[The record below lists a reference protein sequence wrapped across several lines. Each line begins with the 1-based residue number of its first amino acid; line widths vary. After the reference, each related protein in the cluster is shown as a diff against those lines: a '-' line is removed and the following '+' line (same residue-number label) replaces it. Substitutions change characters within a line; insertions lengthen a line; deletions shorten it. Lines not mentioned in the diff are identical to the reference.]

1 MSGSGY
7 YRFRCKNFYTHNC
20 ENWVWVNNSP
30 CAECVMEGKESTE
43 ETYEE
48 HSPSGPRN
56 ATLPFVECGC
66 LGYIQIETTA
76 EKPSQQSNTTVQ
88 FWGQALSFDSAT
100 QVSPRMIE
108 QGSIFIVSLPLLVTE
123 FGKLALGNLQRW
135 YQGCMCYSRFFQ
147 LFAHI
152 VLSPPWISW
161 IRFQMS
167 VSGLFFPLLHVY
179 FLFMIV

>member
-56 ATLPFVECGC
+56 A
-66 LGYIQIETTA
+66 
-76 EKPSQQSNTTVQ
+76 
-88 FWGQALSFDSAT
+88 LSFDSAT

-123 FGKLALGNLQRW
+123 FGKLALGNLQR
-135 YQGCMCYSRFFQ
+135 
-147 LFAHI
+147 
-152 VLSPPWISW
+152 
-161 IRFQMS
+161 
-167 VSGLFFPLLHVY
+167 
-179 FLFMIV
+179 